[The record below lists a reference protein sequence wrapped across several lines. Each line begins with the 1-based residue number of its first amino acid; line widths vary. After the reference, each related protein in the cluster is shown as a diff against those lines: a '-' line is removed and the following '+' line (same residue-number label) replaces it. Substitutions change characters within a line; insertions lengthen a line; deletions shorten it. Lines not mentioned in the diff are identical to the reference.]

1 MPSVKQFKDSTNPLF
16 KLTSSSQF
24 DAAYI
29 ADGGNLSLNPSNIFT
44 LPGIA
49 DGGNYSAFYGPN
61 LTIREAGK
69 NNSVPSAAYVGNLF
83 IDKYT
88 QALPYSIVAGPR
100 RGVITGTGLV
110 GVEYNFDRTDLD
122 SIEPFGYNAIVNK
135 RGFGLTINANQTA
148 QQTIKS
154 ALSQVHVRELLI
166 YIQDGIEAIL
176 KNYRWEFNTANNRL
190 EIKTLAD
197 NFLSQILADGGVYD
211 FQNIMDTTNNTTEII
226 DNNYGILDTY
236 IEPVRGM
243 GILVHRTTIL
253 RTGAI
258 STGNFL

>member
-1 MPSVKQFKDSTNPLF
+1 
-16 KLTSSSQF
+16 
-24 DAAYI
+24 
-29 ADGGNLSLNPSNIFT
+29 
-44 LPGIA
+44 
-49 DGGNYSAFYGPN
+49 

-69 NNSVPSAAYVGNLF
+69 NTSIPSAAHVGNLY

-88 QALPYSIVAGPR
+88 QALPYSIIAGPR
-100 RGVITGTGLV
+100 RGVITGAGLV

-176 KNYRWEFNTANNRL
+176 KNYRWEFNTAQNRL

-197 NFLSQILADGGVYD
+197 NFLTQILADGGVYD
-211 FQNIMDTTNNTTEII
+211 FQNIMDSSNNTVEII
-226 DNNYGILDTY
+226 DSNIGILDTY

-253 RTGAI
+253 KTGTIA
-258 STGNFL
+258 TGNFI